1 MHQDKKG
8 ISKGK
13 RKQYS
18 DEELNALG
26 IFKEKEDSKEEETD
40 ECSD

>member
-1 MHQDKKG
+1 MNQEKKG
-8 ISKGK
+8 ASKGK

-26 IFKEKEDSKEEETD
+26 IFKEKDDSKEEDTD